1 MLSAKNTQVVH
12 VSFWIIEIDIMFFQI
27 YVIEIM
33 FVHGIL
39 MCYSEATRA
48 HTHRG
53 TKRREI
59 LMPDVSV
66 TLIQSDF
73 IWRER

>member
-1 MLSAKNTQVVH
+1 
-12 VSFWIIEIDIMFFQI
+12 
-27 YVIEIM
+27 M
-33 FVHGIL
+33 FVHEIL
-39 MCYSEATRA
+39 MCYSQATRA